1 MRTNKCSLL
10 FLRQFFKVAHVVF
23 ASASS
28 LRTYAESFLGRP
40 INDEKELEDMC
51 ITIFSLG
58 FTAVQMGYKNKVFI
72 GPGVPQEDGSF
83 NFSFNLIQTPGVR
96 AHNYADTIIYSKPHY
111 NLFARCVEGTMRDWK
126 VANTG
131 TLTDED
137 KKTILNKIEAAGF
150 RRDLAKDLT
159 SFCDTN
165 RILSRKEMAQQ
176 VLDAF
181 KNQNVSLN
189 IRSKIPIP
197 VGTKVYDIVEDAFQ
211 AEVRGN

>member
-1 MRTNKCSLL
+1 M
-10 FLRQFFKVAHVVF
+10 VF

-51 ITIFSLG
+51 ITIFSFG
-58 FTAVQMGYKNKVFI
+58 YTSVQMGYKNKVFI
-72 GPGVPQEDGSF
+72 GPGVPQVDGSF
-83 NFSFNLIQTPGVR
+83 NYSFNLIQTPGVR

-137 KKTILNKIEAAGF
+137 KKTILEKIEAAGF
-150 RRDLAKDLT
+150 RRDLARDLT
-159 SFCDTN
+159 SFCEKDGKG
-165 RILSRKEMAQQ
+165 IPSKKEATQK

-181 KNQNVSLN
+181 KSQNVSLK
-189 IRSKIPIP
+189 IKSKSPIS
-197 VGTKVYDIVEDAFQ
+197 VGSKVYDIVEDALQ

>member
-1 MRTNKCSLL
+1 M
-10 FLRQFFKVAHVVF
+10 VF

-137 KKTILNKIEAAGF
+137 KKTILEKIEAAGF
-150 RRDLAKDLT
+150 RRDLARDLT
-159 SFCDTN
+159 SFCEKDGKG
-165 RILSRKEMAQQ
+165 IPSKKEATQQ

-181 KNQNVSLN
+181 KSQNVSL
-189 IRSKIPIP
+189 KIKSNSPISA
-197 VGTKVYDIVEDAFQ
+197 GTKVFDFVEDALQ
-211 AEVRGN
+211 AEVKGN